1 MKAHCS
7 EVHSERNI
15 PDLAFSLLAQLRDEV
30 EFDVVGQHRADRV
43 EVSGLEPLYILDQP
57 GAHYIRQHRRDF
69 RFNERFVNSFHA
81 ARDKQ
86 FVCPGDGGE
95 QPEQNTYQQDC
106 ILFQITVTQQRKRTN
121 RFQSISGP
129 SIGGWAVTIPQIT
142 QFDSSGKCVNQDL
155 AGL

>member
-1 MKAHCS
+1 VKAHCS

-95 QPEQNTYQQDC
+95 QPEQKRTSRIAYCSKSLLPSSAN
-106 ILFQITVTQQRKRTN
+106 RTN